1 MVNAAYAASLREK
14 ASLLPLSPGVYIM
27 RGDGGKVIYVG
38 KSKKLKNRVSQYF
51 HETDFKSV
59 KTDMMTSLVRDFE
72 YIVCDTETEAL
83 TLENSLIKLYKPRYN
98 IKLKDDKSYP
108 YISVNM
114 HDEYPRFTVTR
125 KREDPRALY
134 FGPYSGTTVVYG
146 IINAMQKTFGLPA
159 CNRRFPR
166 DKGKVTHCIYRQ
178 IGCLAPCD
186 ENVTSEQYRESF
198 SEAVDFLSG
207 NYKKIT
213 DELTEKMLY
222 ASENEMY
229 EAAAVCRD
237 RIRAIEKLRE
247 KQKVV
252 ASPEVERDVI
262 SAYVGDAV
270 SAVCV
275 FYIRGGKLTD
285 SEIFYFSGGEIL
297 DSSALCSFICELY
310 VRREYIPKEITVGG
324 ELSESDKELCESWL
338 SEKTNRK
345 VNLTLPLRGEKK
357 KLCDMAKENAEQ
369 KCKEYLLSSQKTD
382 KTLARLA
389 SLAGLETV
397 PERIE
402 AFDISNIGDEHITAG
417 MVVFENGKPKK
428 SDYRIFRMKTVS
440 TRDDYASMREAV
452 SRRCARLSDDGAVAP
467 DLFLIDGG
475 AAHVSAAKQA
485 MRETGYD
492 IPTLGMVKDDK
503 HRTRAL
509 VGEDGDEIQIL
520 SEQQVYSLIYK
531 IQEEVHRFTI
541 SKMMGGKRKAEKT
554 SVLENVSGVGKAKA
568 KALLAVFGGLSAIK
582 QADISEL
589 CRVKGI
595 TESIAKNIKEYFR

>member
-125 KREDPRALY
+125 KREDPHALY

-186 ENVTSEQYRESF
+186 ENVTSKQYRESF

-345 VNLTLPLRGEKK
+345 VNVTVPLRGEKK

-389 SLAGLETV
+389 SLAGLETL

-428 SDYRIFRMKTVS
+428 SDYRIFKMRTVS

-452 SRRCARLSDDGAVAP
+452 SRRCAHLSDDGAVAP

-475 AAHVSAAKQA
+475 ATHVSAAKQA
-485 MRETGYD
+485 MREAGYD

-568 KALLAVFGGLSAIK
+568 KALLSAFGGLSAIK

-595 TESIAKNIKEYFR
+595 TESIAKNIKEYFK

>member
-166 DKGKVTHCIYRQ
+166 DKGKVTHCIYKQ

-186 ENVTSEQYRESF
+186 ENVTSKQYRESF

-262 SAYVGDAV
+262 SAYAGDAV

-345 VNLTLPLRGEKK
+345 VNLTIPLRGEKK

-389 SLAGLETV
+389 SLAGLETI

-452 SRRCARLSDDGAVAP
+452 SRRCAHLSDDGAVAP

-475 AAHVSAAKQA
+475 VAHVSAAKQA
-485 MRETGYD
+485 MREAGYD

-520 SEQQVYSLIYK
+520 SEQRVYSLIYK

>member
-222 ASENEMY
+222 ASENEMF

-262 SAYVGDAV
+262 SAYAGDAV

-345 VNLTLPLRGEKK
+345 VNLTIPLRGEKK

-452 SRRCARLSDDGAVAP
+452 SRRCAHLSDDGAVAP

-485 MRETGYD
+485 MREAGYD

-554 SVLENVSGVGKAKA
+554 SVLENVSGVGTAKA

>member
-186 ENVTSEQYRESF
+186 ENVTSKQYRESF

-345 VNLTLPLRGEKK
+345 VNLTIPLRGEKK

-452 SRRCARLSDDGAVAP
+452 SRRCAHLSDDGAVAP

-485 MRETGYD
+485 TREAGYD

-541 SKMMGGKRKAEKT
+541 SKMMGEKRKAEKT

>member
-114 HDEYPRFTVTR
+114 HDEYPHFTVTR

-222 ASENEMY
+222 ASENEMF

-262 SAYVGDAV
+262 SAYAGDAV

-389 SLAGLETV
+389 SLAGLETI

-452 SRRCARLSDDGAVAP
+452 SRRCAHFSDDGAVAP

-485 MRETGYD
+485 MREAGYD

-554 SVLENVSGVGKAKA
+554 SVLENVSGVGTAKA

>member
-125 KREDPRALY
+125 KREDLRALY

-186 ENVTSEQYRESF
+186 ENVTSKQYRESF

-345 VNLTLPLRGEKK
+345 VNLTIPLRGEKK

-389 SLAGLETV
+389 SLAGLETI

-452 SRRCARLSDDGAVAP
+452 SRRCAHLSDDGAVAP

-485 MRETGYD
+485 MREAGYD

>member
-222 ASENEMY
+222 ASENEMF

-262 SAYVGDAV
+262 SAYAGDAV

-452 SRRCARLSDDGAVAP
+452 SRRCAHLSDDGAVAP

-485 MRETGYD
+485 MREAGYD

-554 SVLENVSGVGKAKA
+554 SVLENVSGVGTAKA

>member
-222 ASENEMY
+222 ASENEMF

-262 SAYVGDAV
+262 SAYAGDAV

-338 SEKTNRK
+338 SEKTNKK
-345 VNLTLPLRGEKK
+345 VNLTIPLRGEKK

-452 SRRCARLSDDGAVAP
+452 SRRCAHLSDDGAVAP

-485 MRETGYD
+485 MREAGYD

-554 SVLENVSGVGKAKA
+554 SVLENVSGVGTAKA

>member
-114 HDEYPRFTVTR
+114 HDEYPHFTVTR

-222 ASENEMY
+222 ASENEMF

-262 SAYVGDAV
+262 SAYAGDAV

-389 SLAGLETV
+389 SLAGLETI

-452 SRRCARLSDDGAVAP
+452 SRRCAHLSDDGAVAP

-475 AAHVSAAKQA
+475 VAHVSAAKQA
-485 MRETGYD
+485 MREAGYD

>member
-222 ASENEMY
+222 ASENEMF

-262 SAYVGDAV
+262 SAYAGDAV

-389 SLAGLETV
+389 SLAGLETI

-452 SRRCARLSDDGAVAP
+452 SRRCAHFSDDGAVAP

-485 MRETGYD
+485 MREAGYD

>member
-51 HETDFKSV
+51 HETDFKSI

-222 ASENEMY
+222 ASENEMF

-262 SAYVGDAV
+262 SAYAGDAV

-345 VNLTLPLRGEKK
+345 VNLTIPLRGEKK

-452 SRRCARLSDDGAVAP
+452 SRRCAHLSDDGAVAP

-485 MRETGYD
+485 MREAGYD

-554 SVLENVSGVGKAKA
+554 SVLENVSGVGTAKA

>member
-222 ASENEMY
+222 ASENEMF

-262 SAYVGDAV
+262 SAYAGDAV

-345 VNLTLPLRGEKK
+345 VNLTIPLRGEKK

-452 SRRCARLSDDGAVAP
+452 SRRCAHFSDDGAVAP

-485 MRETGYD
+485 MREAGYD

-509 VGEDGDEIQIL
+509 VGEGGDEIQIL

-554 SVLENVSGVGKAKA
+554 SVLENVSGVGTAKA

>member
-186 ENVTSEQYRESF
+186 ENVTSKQYHESF

-345 VNLTLPLRGEKK
+345 VNVTIPLRGEKK

-389 SLAGLETV
+389 SLAGLETL

-428 SDYRIFRMKTVS
+428 SDYRIFKMRTVS

-452 SRRCARLSDDGAVAP
+452 SRRCAHLSDYGAVAP

-475 AAHVSAAKQA
+475 ATHVSAAKQA
-485 MRETGYD
+485 MRKAGYD

-568 KALLAVFGGLSAIK
+568 KALLSAFGGLSAIK

-595 TESIAKNIKEYFR
+595 TESIAKNIKEYFK

>member
-166 DKGKVTHCIYRQ
+166 DKGKVSHCIYRQ

-222 ASENEMY
+222 ASENEMF

-262 SAYVGDAV
+262 SAYAGDAV

-275 FYIRGGKLTD
+275 FYIRGGKLAD

-345 VNLTLPLRGEKK
+345 VNLTIPLRGEKK

-452 SRRCARLSDDGAVAP
+452 SRRCAHLSDDGAVAP

-485 MRETGYD
+485 MREAGYD

-554 SVLENVSGVGKAKA
+554 SVLENVSGVGTAKA

>member
-222 ASENEMY
+222 ASENEMF

-262 SAYVGDAV
+262 SAYAGDAV

-338 SEKTNRK
+338 SEKTFRK
-345 VNLTLPLRGEKK
+345 VNLTIPLRGEKK

-452 SRRCARLSDDGAVAP
+452 SRRCAHFSDDGAVAP

-485 MRETGYD
+485 MREAGYD

-554 SVLENVSGVGKAKA
+554 SVLENVSGVGTAKA

>member
-222 ASENEMY
+222 ASENEMF

-262 SAYVGDAV
+262 SAYAGDAV

-297 DSSALCSFICELY
+297 DSSALCSLICELY

-452 SRRCARLSDDGAVAP
+452 SRRCAHLSDDGAVAP

-485 MRETGYD
+485 MREDGYD

-554 SVLENVSGVGKAKA
+554 SVLENVSGVGTAKA

>member
-1 MVNAAYAASLREK
+1 MVNSAYAASLREK

-125 KREDPRALY
+125 KRDDPRALY

-166 DKGKVTHCIYRQ
+166 DKGKITHCIYRQ

-186 ENVTSEQYRESF
+186 ESVTSKQYRESF

-213 DELTEKMLY
+213 DSLTEKMLY

-252 ASPEVERDVI
+252 ASPDVERDII

-275 FYIRGGKLTD
+275 FYVRGGKLTD
-285 SEIFYFSGGEIL
+285 SEVFYFSGGEIL

-310 VRREYIPKEITVGG
+310 LRREYIPKEITVGG
-324 ELSESDKELCESWL
+324 ELSESDKELCVSWL
-338 SEKTNRK
+338 SEKTGKK
-345 VNLTLPLRGEKK
+345 VNVAVPIRGEKK

-369 KCKEYLLSSQKTD
+369 KCKEYLLSSQKTY

-389 SLAGLETV
+389 SIAGLEAV

-428 SDYRIFRMKTVS
+428 SDYRVFKMKTVS
-440 TRDDYASMREAV
+440 SRDDYASMREAV
-452 SRRCARLSDDGAVAP
+452 GRRCAHLSDEGAAMP

-475 AAHVSAAKQA
+475 ATHVSAAKQA
-485 MRETGYD
+485 MKEVGYD

-509 VGEDGDEIQIL
+509 VGENGDEIQIL

-541 SKMMGGKRKAEKT
+541 SKMMSGKRKAEKT
-554 SVLENVSGVGKAKA
+554 SVLENIKGVGKSKA
-568 KALLAVFGGLSAIK
+568 KALLAAFGGLSAIK

-595 TESIAKNIKEYFR
+595 TQSIAKNIKEYFK

>member
-222 ASENEMY
+222 ASENEMF

-252 ASPEVERDVI
+252 ASTEVERDVI
-262 SAYVGDAV
+262 SAYAGDAV

-452 SRRCARLSDDGAVAP
+452 SRRCAHLSDDGAVAP

-485 MRETGYD
+485 MREAGYD

>member
-186 ENVTSEQYRESF
+186 ENVTSKQYRESF

-222 ASENEMY
+222 ASENEMF

-262 SAYVGDAV
+262 SAYAGDAV

-389 SLAGLETV
+389 SLAGLETI

-452 SRRCARLSDDGAVAP
+452 SRRCAHFSDDGAVAP

-485 MRETGYD
+485 MREAGYD

>member
-1 MVNAAYAASLREK
+1 MVNPAYAESLREK

-27 RGDGGKVIYVG
+27 RGEGGKVIYVG

-59 KTDMMTSLVRDFE
+59 KTDIMTSLVRDFE
-72 YIVCDTETEAL
+72 YIVCDTEMEAL

-114 HDEYPRFTVTR
+114 HDEYPHFTVTR
-125 KREDPRALY
+125 KRDDPRALY

-146 IINAMQKTFGLPA
+146 IINAMQKTFGLPP
-159 CNRRFPR
+159 CKRRFPR
-166 DKGKVTHCIYRQ
+166 DKGKVGHCIYRQ
-178 IGCLAPCD
+178 IGCIAPCD
-186 ENVTSEQYRESF
+186 ESVTSEKYRESF

-207 NYKKIT
+207 DYKKIT
-213 DELTEKMLY
+213 DRLTEKMLY

-252 ASPEVERDVI
+252 ASPDTERDVI
-262 SAYVGDAV
+262 SAYSGEGIGAI
-270 SAVCV
+270 CV

-297 DSSALCSFICELY
+297 DSSAVCSFICELY
-310 VRREYIPKEITVGG
+310 IRREYIPKEITVGG
-324 ELSESDKELCESWL
+324 ELSESDRELCESWL
-338 SEKTNRK
+338 SEKMKRK
-345 VNLTLPLRGEKK
+345 VTVAVPQRGEKK
-357 KLCDMAKENAEQ
+357 KLCDMAIENAAQ
-369 KCKEYLLSSQKTD
+369 KCREYLLSSQKTD

-417 MVVFENGKPKK
+417 MVVFENGK
-428 SDYRIFRMKTVS
+428 
-440 TRDDYASMREAV
+440 
-452 SRRCARLSDDGAVAP
+452 
-467 DLFLIDGG
+467 
-475 AAHVSAAKQA
+475 
-485 MRETGYD
+485 
-492 IPTLGMVKDDK
+492 
-503 HRTRAL
+503 RA
-509 VGEDGDEIQIL
+509 
-520 SEQQVYSLIYK
+520 
-531 IQEEVHRFTI
+531 TI
-541 SKMMGGKRKAEKT
+541 GFSK
-554 SVLENVSGVGKAKA
+554 
-568 KALLAVFGGLSAIK
+568 
-582 QADISEL
+582 
-589 CRVKGI
+589 
-595 TESIAKNIKEYFR
+595 

>member
-186 ENVTSEQYRESF
+186 ENVTSKQYRESF

-345 VNLTLPLRGEKK
+345 VNLTIPLRGEKK

-389 SLAGLETV
+389 SLAGLETI

-452 SRRCARLSDDGAVAP
+452 SRRCAHLSDDGAVAP

-485 MRETGYD
+485 MREAGYD

>member
-186 ENVTSEQYRESF
+186 ENVTSKQYRESF

-345 VNLTLPLRGEKK
+345 VNLTIPLRGEKK

-389 SLAGLETV
+389 SLAGLETI

-452 SRRCARLSDDGAVAP
+452 SRRCAHLSDDGAVAP

-475 AAHVSAAKQA
+475 TAHVSAAKQA
-485 MRETGYD
+485 MREAGYD

>member
-213 DELTEKMLY
+213 DELTGNLLY
-222 ASENEMY
+222 ASENEMF

-262 SAYVGDAV
+262 SAYAGDAV

-345 VNLTLPLRGEKK
+345 VNLTIPLRGEKK

-452 SRRCARLSDDGAVAP
+452 SRRCAHFSDDGAVAP

-485 MRETGYD
+485 MREAGYD

-554 SVLENVSGVGKAKA
+554 SVLENVSGVGKVKA

>member
-222 ASENEMY
+222 ASENEMF

-389 SLAGLETV
+389 SLAGLETI

-452 SRRCARLSDDGAVAP
+452 SRRCAHFSDDGAVAP

-485 MRETGYD
+485 MREAGYD

-554 SVLENVSGVGKAKA
+554 SVLENVSGVGTAKA

>member
-222 ASENEMY
+222 ASENEMF

-262 SAYVGDAV
+262 SAYAGDAV

-452 SRRCARLSDDGAVAP
+452 SRRCAHLSDDGAVAP

-485 MRETGYD
+485 MREAGYD

>member
-114 HDEYPRFTVTR
+114 HDEYPHFTVTR

-222 ASENEMY
+222 ASENEMF

-262 SAYVGDAV
+262 SAYAGDAI

-310 VRREYIPKEITVGG
+310 VRRKYIPKEITVGG

-452 SRRCARLSDDGAVAP
+452 SRRCAHFSDDGAVAP

-485 MRETGYD
+485 MREAGYD

>member
-114 HDEYPRFTVTR
+114 HDEYPRFTVTS

-222 ASENEMY
+222 ASENEMF

-262 SAYVGDAV
+262 SAYAGDAV

-345 VNLTLPLRGEKK
+345 VNLTIPLRGEKK

-452 SRRCARLSDDGAVAP
+452 SRRCAHFSDDGAVAP

-485 MRETGYD
+485 MREAGYD

-582 QADISEL
+582 KADISEL

>member
-222 ASENEMY
+222 ASENEMF

-389 SLAGLETV
+389 SLAGLETI

-452 SRRCARLSDDGAVAP
+452 SRRCVHFSDDGAVAP

-485 MRETGYD
+485 MREAGYD

-582 QADISEL
+582 KADISEL

>member
-114 HDEYPRFTVTR
+114 HDEYPRFTITR

-186 ENVTSEQYRESF
+186 ENVTSKQYRESF

-345 VNLTLPLRGEKK
+345 VNVTIPLRGEKK

-369 KCKEYLLSSQKTD
+369 KYKEYLLSSQKTD

-389 SLAGLETV
+389 SLAGLETL

-428 SDYRIFRMKTVS
+428 SDYRIFKMRTVS

-452 SRRCARLSDDGAVAP
+452 SRRCAHLSDDGAVAP

-475 AAHVSAAKQA
+475 ATHVSAAKQA
-485 MRETGYD
+485 MREAGYD

-568 KALLAVFGGLSAIK
+568 KALLAAFGGLSAIK

-589 CRVKGI
+589 CRIKGI
-595 TESIAKNIKEYFR
+595 TESIAKNIKEYFK

>member
-222 ASENEMY
+222 ASENEMF

-262 SAYVGDAV
+262 SAYVGDTV

-389 SLAGLETV
+389 SLAGLETI

-452 SRRCARLSDDGAVAP
+452 SRRCAHFSDDGAVAP

-485 MRETGYD
+485 MREAGYD

-582 QADISEL
+582 KADISEL

>member
-159 CNRRFPR
+159 CNKRFPR

-222 ASENEMY
+222 ASENEMF

-262 SAYVGDAV
+262 SAYAGDAV

-338 SEKTNRK
+338 SEKTNKK
-345 VNLTLPLRGEKK
+345 VNLTIPLRGEKK

-452 SRRCARLSDDGAVAP
+452 SRRCAHLSDDGAVAP

-485 MRETGYD
+485 MREAGYD

-554 SVLENVSGVGKAKA
+554 SVLENVSGVGKVKA

>member
-1 MVNAAYAASLREK
+1 MVNAAYAAILREK

-222 ASENEMY
+222 ASENEMF

-262 SAYVGDAV
+262 SAYAGDAV

-389 SLAGLETV
+389 SLAGLETI

-452 SRRCARLSDDGAVAP
+452 SRRCAHFSDDGAVAP

-485 MRETGYD
+485 MREAGYD

-554 SVLENVSGVGKAKA
+554 SVLENVSGVGTAKA

>member
-134 FGPYSGTTVVYG
+134 FGPYSGTTIVYG

-222 ASENEMY
+222 ASENEMF

-262 SAYVGDAV
+262 SAYAGDAV

-345 VNLTLPLRGEKK
+345 VNLTIPLRGEKK

-452 SRRCARLSDDGAVAP
+452 SRRCAHFSDDGAVAP

-485 MRETGYD
+485 MREAGYD

-554 SVLENVSGVGKAKA
+554 SVLENVSGVGKVKA

>member
-186 ENVTSEQYRESF
+186 ENVTSKQYRESF

-262 SAYVGDAV
+262 SAYAGDAV

-452 SRRCARLSDDGAVAP
+452 SRRCAHLSDDGAVAP

-485 MRETGYD
+485 MREDGYD

>member
-222 ASENEMY
+222 ASENEMF

-262 SAYVGDAV
+262 SAYAGDAV

-345 VNLTLPLRGEKK
+345 VNLTIPLRGEKK

-369 KCKEYLLSSQKTD
+369 KCKEYLPSSQKTD

-417 MVVFENGKPKK
+417 MVVFEKGKPKK

-452 SRRCARLSDDGAVAP
+452 SRRCAHLSDDGAVAP

-485 MRETGYD
+485 MREAGYD

-554 SVLENVSGVGKAKA
+554 SVLENVSGVGKVKA

>member
-222 ASENEMY
+222 ASENEMF

-262 SAYVGDAV
+262 SAYAGDAV

-345 VNLTLPLRGEKK
+345 VNLTIPLRGEKK

-452 SRRCARLSDDGAVAP
+452 SRRCAHLSDDGAVAP

-485 MRETGYD
+485 MREAGYD

-509 VGEDGDEIQIL
+509 VGEAGDEIQIL

>member
-186 ENVTSEQYRESF
+186 ENVTSKQYRESF

-262 SAYVGDAV
+262 SAYAGDAV

-345 VNLTLPLRGEKK
+345 VNLTIPLRGEKK

-452 SRRCARLSDDGAVAP
+452 SRRCAHLSDDGAVAP

-582 QADISEL
+582 KADISEL

>member
-166 DKGKVTHCIYRQ
+166 DKGKVSHCIYRQ

-222 ASENEMY
+222 ASENEMF

-262 SAYVGDAV
+262 SAYAGDAV

-345 VNLTLPLRGEKK
+345 VNLTIPLRGEKK

-452 SRRCARLSDDGAVAP
+452 SRRCAHLSDDGAVAP

-485 MRETGYD
+485 MREAGYD

>member
-213 DELTEKMLY
+213 DELTEIMLY
-222 ASENEMY
+222 ASENEMF

-262 SAYVGDAV
+262 SAYAGDAV

-345 VNLTLPLRGEKK
+345 VNLTIPLRGEKK

-452 SRRCARLSDDGAVAP
+452 SRRCAHFSDDGAVAP

-485 MRETGYD
+485 MREAGYD

-554 SVLENVSGVGKAKA
+554 SVLENVSGVGKVKA